1 MAPSHGFAAASHRE
15 AALRGAPASHGETAF
30 RGAAGFREARRRE
43 VHPARARW
51 RSTRGSAEAQGLLAE
66 VGISYFASAG
76 ETVTVVAA
84 IVLLCGI
91 GFALFGIVALGEWGD
106 PRWYGG
112 EMPVGGVI

>member
-15 AALRGAPASHGETAF
+15 AALRGAPASHSETAF
-30 RGAAGFREARRRE
+30 RSAAGFREARRHE

-51 RSTRGSAEAQGLLAE
+51 RSSRGQPRDRFY
-66 VGISYFASAG
+66 ISYFASAG
-76 ETVTVVAA
+76 ETVTVLAA

>member
-1 MAPSHGFAAASHRE
+1 M
-15 AALRGAPASHGETAF
+15 
-30 RGAAGFREARRRE
+30 
-43 VHPARARW
+43 V
-51 RSTRGSAEAQGLLAE
+51 LLAE

-76 ETVTVVAA
+76 ETVTVLAA

>member
-1 MAPSHGFAAASHRE
+1 MTPSHGFAAASHRE

-30 RGAAGFREARRRE
+30 RGAAGFREARRHE
-43 VHPARARW
+43 VHPARALALDP
-51 RSTRGSAEAQGLLAE
+51 GSAEAQGLLAE

-91 GFALFGIVALGEWGD
+91 GLALFGIVALGEWAIQ
-106 PRWYGG
+106 RWYGG

>member
-1 MAPSHGFAAASHRE
+1 MDSNFQYASTERWHR
-15 AALRGAPASHGETAF
+15 ATDLLLPPTVKRRS
-30 RGAAGFREARRRE
+30 AGRPPPIAR
-43 VHPARARW
+43 P
-51 RSTRGSAEAQGLLAE
+51 RSEAQRFY
-66 VGISYFASAG
+66 ISYFASAG
-76 ETVTVVAA
+76 ETVTVLAA